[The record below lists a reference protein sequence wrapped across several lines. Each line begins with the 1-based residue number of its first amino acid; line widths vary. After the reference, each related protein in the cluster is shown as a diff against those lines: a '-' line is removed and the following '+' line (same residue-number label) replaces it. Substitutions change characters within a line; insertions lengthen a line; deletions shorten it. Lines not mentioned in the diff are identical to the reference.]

1 MKKNVQIAFAVALVI
16 LSILSI
22 FAHSKLF
29 DSIVLG
35 VVIPSFILTI
45 ISFIDEVIQKCLI
58 HARKLSDLL
67 KKTADSASSLANTIA
82 PNYKTESEAQQILD
96 LLNQENEYL
105 KEALDYTK
113 LANSLKK
120 CSKLLAY
127 INITA
132 YTILFLSL
140 VLSPYIVEILA
151 GINLNSITLWSL
163 AILYLSN
170 ELKPEITVKCFS
182 LLTKHYVKH
191 NSQTKE

>member
-1 MKKNVQIAFAVALVI
+1 MKKTVQIAFAIALII

-22 FAHSKLF
+22 FVQSTLF

-45 ISFIDEVIQKCLI
+45 ISFIDEVIQKCQTN
-58 HARKLSDLL
+58 ARKLSDMLT
-67 KKTADSASSLANTIA
+67 KTADSSSSLAKTIA
-82 PNYKTESEAQQILD
+82 KNVTTESEAQQIVD
-96 LLNQENEYL
+96 LMNQEGDYL
-105 KEALDYTK
+105 REALDYAK
-113 LANSLKK
+113 MESSLKK
-120 CSKLLAY
+120 CSKYLAY
-127 INITA
+127 TNIIA

-151 GINLNSITLWSL
+151 GTNLNSITLWSL

-182 LLTKHYVKH
+182 LLTKHYIKH
-191 NSQTKE
+191 NSQTK